1 MIAQPQT
8 VANELISEIAR
19 YAIAEKKPSELEIRR
34 LKNKAIQLKSVDK
47 PKSYMCLGMIACLE
61 NNIDESKTRHETSIN
76 IGHEYEF
83 HINYFCSLNQL
94 GLIFDAFRCLENA
107 LSIYPGNI
115 DLLISISRISFLL
128 GFYKKTIEYIEKI
141 QLTKSNLDLDI
152 DYILKES
159 RMILDLNLPVETT
172 NQVAKFLDEISVK
185 YSAKI
190 KNVRHIPIDEGI
202 LKQIETSADVDT
214 TIDMNFDLYDK
225 FSKAENFDL
234 GKLSISFR

>member
-1 MIAQPQT
+1 
-8 VANELISEIAR
+8 
-19 YAIAEKKPSELEIRR
+19 
-34 LKNKAIQLKSVDK
+34 
-47 PKSYMCLGMIACLE
+47 
-61 NNIDESKTRHETSIN
+61 
-76 IGHEYEF
+76 
-83 HINYFCSLNQL
+83 
-94 GLIFDAFRCLENA
+94 
-107 LSIYPGNI
+107 
-115 DLLISISRISFLL
+115 
-128 GFYKKTIEYIEKI
+128 
-141 QLTKSNLDLDI
+141 
-152 DYILKES
+152 
-159 RMILDLNLPVETT
+159 MILDLNLPVETT